1 MTNVK
6 NAKLVWTSSRSDVA
20 TVTQKGL
27 VVGKKVGKTT
37 VTLSYQGQTKQIV
50 ITVPKTKLSITGG
63 STVNVGATKQL
74 KSKITN
80 VKNAR
85 FTWRSSRTS
94 VATITQK
101 GLIKGEKAGTTTI
114 AVTCQGV
121 TKKITVK
128 VSQQTNATLNSL
140 FKKAGKGKTITLVGN
155 FKMSGNV
162 KLPTK
167 ANVHINAT
175 KATFTGKAGFFYGVL
190 TSGLNWKGGTFY
202 RGGHEFRLLR
212 ITKATFNGLTFHQ
225 ACGIGG
231 HIFDLMGC
239 LHITITKSHF
249 YGYGHTLSTKV
260 MRENGNHGEYGE
272 SIQTDYANYNSGGP
286 GFNKYGKGHFSGTPS
301 TYITVTHN
309 TWAPEYSGKKLVS
322 LAQVAI
328 GQHDTISSNR
338 RMIAHVTFSYNTVK
352 NAVRLSGMGSDVTY
366 FGAPVHF
373 ESSKSLTITHN
384 TFNTTLKR
392 ARPEN
397 NIIIANQYGHM
408 PHTTSVAIQS
418 NSFTGYHVSRS
429 AIQLY
434 ARKGHSIK
442 SVKVKYNARHGMR
455 LIKRYGN
462 TKVSY

>member
-27 VVGKKVGKTT
+27 VVGKKAGKTT

-167 ANVHINAT
+167 LNGTSTT
-175 KATFTGKAGFFYGVL
+175 KATFTGKAGFFMASYEWL
-190 TSGLNWKGGTFY
+190 ELE
-202 RGGHEFRLLR
+202 RR
-212 ITKATFNGLTFHQ
+212 
-225 ACGIGG
+225 
-231 HIFDLMGC
+231 HILQG
-239 LHITITKSHF
+239 
-249 YGYGHTLSTKV
+249 
-260 MRENGNHGEYGE
+260 
-272 SIQTDYANYNSGGP
+272 
-286 GFNKYGKGHFSGTPS
+286 
-301 TYITVTHN
+301 
-309 TWAPEYSGKKLVS
+309 
-322 LAQVAI
+322 
-328 GQHDTISSNR
+328 
-338 RMIAHVTFSYNTVK
+338 
-352 NAVRLSGMGSDVTY
+352 
-366 FGAPVHF
+366 
-373 ESSKSLTITHN
+373 
-384 TFNTTLKR
+384 R
-392 ARPEN
+392 A
-397 NIIIANQYGHM
+397 
-408 PHTTSVAIQS
+408 
-418 NSFTGYHVSRS
+418 
-429 AIQLY
+429 
-434 ARKGHSIK
+434 
-442 SVKVKYNARHGMR
+442 
-455 LIKRYGN
+455 
-462 TKVSY
+462 